1 MKLRK
6 NLYYSSAIL
15 LMSCFSPSQEQQVE
29 SDISVRQDV
38 ILQELPNQEGSQEE
52 SSVYKLRD
60 DCYVNPFM
68 NCQGAS
74 LGNFLNAYYLVG
86 DFDTFYAFLNN
97 SSKKKYGYD
106 RIESWFKTITFGYEI
121 DAVNIVDRSDDFG
134 VLVYQTTMNNTRGRL
149 MLPYLIENDTAKLYL
164 TNIDVGIEEQ
174 FYKGLPKE
182 IGEFFDVVK
191 KIGDIED
198 VTVSAQSNT
207 VVLNFGNMLLFD
219 SGKHKLNSQGK
230 GVLEKVISEL
240 SLLNE
245 NDLKVECI
253 GYADPD
259 SFRETEGKDIRNNLD
274 LSVMRASTVAQHLIN
289 SGVIKDKNC
298 VASGFGAAKE
308 RNLGKA
314 KEAKRR
320 VEITISL

>member
-1 MKLRK
+1 
-6 NLYYSSAIL
+6 
-15 LMSCFSPSQEQQVE
+15 
-29 SDISVRQDV
+29 
-38 ILQELPNQEGSQEE
+38 
-52 SSVYKLRD
+52 
-60 DCYVNPFM
+60 
-68 NCQGAS
+68 
-74 LGNFLNAYYLVG
+74 
-86 DFDTFYAFLNN
+86 
-97 SSKKKYGYD
+97 
-106 RIESWFKTITFGYEI
+106 
-121 DAVNIVDRSDDFG
+121 
-134 VLVYQTTMNNTRGRL
+134 

-191 KIGDIED
+191 KIGGIED
-198 VTVSAQSNT
+198 VTVSVQSNT